1 MRVIL
6 YTGKGGVGKTTIA
19 SATGLLSAELGY
31 KTIILSADPAHSLA
45 DSFDISLKG
54 EVQQVAPNLWIR
66 ETIIHETMAKKWQ
79 KAREWLLGLLAR
91 EGFDGLRAE
100 EIAYVPGMEEL
111 ANLLYVAAY
120 CEGVEGEEKYD
131 VIIVDCAPTGE
142 TLRFVS
148 FPDVLS
154 WWLDRMFAIEERR
167 SASRAGGEIVEA
179 LGSMFDDLCRIRN
192 VLTDAEHCSI
202 RLVLTPEKMVIKETQ
217 RSLTYFEL
225 YGFSPEMVI
234 VNKLFP
240 EDLGDRFNLW
250 RESQKKYRQII
261 EESFSPLPIRTL
273 PLFEQ
278 EVVGTE
284 MLRRVAKTLFN
295 GQDPTQFFFRGHVQ
309 EVKEEKGGLVL
320 ILSLPFLAK
329 EDISITQLG
338 DELIV
343 RGGKVKRNIIL
354 PPALAEKKAKE
365 AKYEEDR
372 LRVRF
377 E

>member
-19 SATGLLSAELGY
+19 SATGLLAAELGY

-45 DSFDISLKG
+45 DSFDITLKG
-54 EVQQVAPNLWIR
+54 EVEQVAPNLWIR
-66 ETIIHETMAKKWQ
+66 ETIIHQTIAKKWQ

-120 CEGVEGEEKYD
+120 YEGEEGEEKYD

-142 TLRFVS
+142 TLRLVS
-148 FPDVLS
+148 FPDALS
-154 WWLDRMFAIEERR
+154 WWLDRMFAVEERR
-167 SASRAGGEIVEA
+167 TASRASGDILEA
-179 LGSMFDDLCRIRN
+179 LGSLFDDLCRIRN
-192 VLTDAEHCSI
+192 VLTDPEHCSI

-217 RSLTYFEL
+217 RSVTYFDL
-225 YGFSPEMVI
+225 YGFFPEMVI

-240 EDLGDRFNLW
+240 EDLGGRFSVW
-250 RESQKKYRQII
+250 RESQQKYCRMI

-278 EVVGTE
+278 EVVGMS
-284 MLRRVAKTLFN
+284 MLKRVAEALF
-295 GQDPTQFFFRGHVQ
+295 GDQDPTQFFFRGHVQ
-309 EVKEEKGGLVL
+309 EIKEEKEGPVL
-320 ILSLPFLAK
+320 ILSLPFLTK
-329 EDISITQLG
+329 EEISITQVG
-338 DELIV
+338 DELIL
-343 RGGKVKRNIIL
+343 RGGKIKRNIIL
-354 PPALAEKKAKE
+354 PPILAEKKARE
-365 AKYEEDR
+365 ARYEQDK
-372 LRVRF
+372 LRIRF